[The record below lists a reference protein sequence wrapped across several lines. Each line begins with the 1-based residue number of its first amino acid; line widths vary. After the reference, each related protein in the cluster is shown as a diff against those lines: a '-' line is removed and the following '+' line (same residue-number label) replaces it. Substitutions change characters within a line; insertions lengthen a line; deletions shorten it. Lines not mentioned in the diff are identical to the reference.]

1 MVYYTSRSLI
11 GAEVRYS
18 IAEKWA
24 MALVV
29 AARKL
34 MPYFQAHET
43 VVVTNQLLRQSLHK
57 SDISG
62 RLTRWSVELSKFDVS
77 YRLRYAIKAHDLVG
91 FINDCNEGSEEM
103 DAEQKI
109 KEAEKKNDV

>member
-1 MVYYTSRSLI
+1 MT
-11 GAEVRYS
+11 
-18 IAEKWA
+18 
-24 MALVV
+24 LVV

-34 MPYFQAHET
+34 RPYFQAHEI
-43 VVVTNQLLRQSLHK
+43 VVVTNQLLRQILHK

-62 RLTRWSVELSKFDVS
+62 RLIRWSVELSEFDIS
-77 YRLRYAIKAHDLVG
+77 YYLKYAIKAHALVG
-91 FINDCNEGSEEM
+91 FINDYNEESEEM